1 MKALAAII
9 LLCMVTSIVAVLAF
23 VQLVY
28 QLLPWLIV
36 GGLIMVATKAYSKRH
51 TTVHPPRQV
60 TVWPAVGHAP
70 HQRIVAPPATERPG
84 MWVWVPAR
92 FEPHPSPV
100 IDGEVIDERNPNA

>member
-9 LLCMVTSIVAVLAF
+9 LACMVTSIVAVLAF

-36 GGLIMVATKAYSKRH
+36 GGLIMVAAKAYGKRH
-51 TTVHPPRQV
+51 TTAHRPPRA

-70 HQRIVAPPATERPG
+70 DQRFVTLPGSERSG

-92 FEPHPSPV
+92 SQPDPSRV
-100 IDGEVIDERNPNA
+100 IGGEVIDERNPNA